1 MPWTDAARRQYARPA
16 ARYAT
21 ELTDA
26 EYALLAP
33 HLPAPERLGRP
44 REVDLREVLNAILY
58 LLRAGCP
65 WRLLPKEF
73 PPKSTVFGYF
83 QRFWADGTWLAI
95 HATLVMAAR
104 ERAGREASPTAG
116 IIDSQSVKTTEA
128 GGPRGYDA
136 GKKVLGRKRH
146 VVVDTLGLLL
156 VLVVP
161 STSPMSKTAT
171 GWRWSAAGSGGA
183 SPGSPCC
190 SPTAA
195 TEVRSPPAQ
204 RRRSACGSR
213 SSSATPASGASPSC
227 PGAGWSNGP
236 SPGSAATEDWP
247 RTSNATSPPPP
258 RCSIWPRSNSSRA
271 ASQEPET
278 AQYILGRALVLGHGD
293 HAG

>member
-95 HATLVMAAR
+95 DATLVMAAR
-104 ERAGREASPTAG
+104 ERAG
-116 IIDSQSVKTTEA
+116 
-128 GGPRGYDA
+128 
-136 GKKVLGRKRH
+136 
-146 VVVDTLGLLL
+146 
-156 VLVVP
+156 
-161 STSPMSKTAT
+161 
-171 GWRWSAAGSGGA
+171 
-183 SPGSPCC
+183 PG
-190 SPTAA
+190 
-195 TEVRSPPAQ
+195 
-204 RRRSACGSR
+204 RRRRRPASSTARASR
-213 SSSATPASGASPSC
+213 PPRPAGRVATTRARKFSGASGMSWSTRWACSWAWSSRPRRRC
-227 PGAGWSNGP
+227 PRPRRAGAGLP
-236 SPGSAATEDWP
+236 PAPAALPLARRAVRRRRLP
-247 RTSNATSPPPP
+247 R
-258 RCSIWPRSNSSRA
+258 
-271 ASQEPET
+271 
-278 AQYILGRALVLGHGD
+278 
-293 HAG
+293 